1 MIACE
6 QHVKSPNWTA
16 KKINRVKTNKRGAN
30 DRASLMRGNY
40 QIGEKRLSNL

>member
-6 QHVKSPNWTA
+6 QHVKSPNWIA
-16 KKINRVKTNKRGAN
+16 KKINRVKTNKRGEN